1 MLEAAINPRYLPAK
15 FPAGLASLIV
25 CFGHFP
31 GSLADGSDDDDD
43 AELNWTERKATNS
56 WGVGNKFL
64 GVAAPAARQTTM
76 KLVFENI

>member
-1 MLEAAINPRYLPAK
+1 LLEAAFNPRYLPAK

-43 AELNWTERKATNS
+43 AELN
-56 WGVGNKFL
+56 
-64 GVAAPAARQTTM
+64 
-76 KLVFENI
+76 